1 MAPEIVATLEHAI
14 SIFERLGAHIRELKF
29 PEMNPAAGVPM
40 LAQIAVGH
48 AETYPT
54 KAEQY
59 GPSLRELIE
68 MGSQLPGAAVAAGV
82 IARDHFRGE
91 MARMFAEANFV
102 LAPGLGRILP
112 TWEALALSVKE
123 GDGFDPLLTRFTLPF
138 NAAGVPTISLPGGF
152 TADGLPVGIQ
162 LAGPWLSE
170 PALIRAAVA
179 FQNETDFHTRHPLLD

>member
-1 MAPEIVATLEHAI
+1 
-14 SIFERLGAHIRELKF
+14 
-29 PEMNPAAGVPM
+29 
-40 LAQIAVGH
+40 
-48 AETYPT
+48 
-54 KAEQY
+54 
-59 GPSLRELIE
+59 
-68 MGSQLPGAAVAAGV
+68 
-82 IARDHFRGE
+82 
-91 MARMFAEANFV
+91 
-102 LAPGLGRILP
+102 
-112 TWEALALSVKE
+112 VKE